1 MQDRLAALLNR
12 FELRARVFQTG
23 ALCEA
28 VRFDAAQGLGHIHVL
43 RRGVLKVVTAGARP
57 RTLAEPSL
65 IFYTRPVTH
74 RLLPHGPE
82 GVDLVCATVEFGA
95 LMHNP
100 LTQAVPP
107 MVVLPLSQQGTLSDA
122 LNLLFREA
130 AAIHCG
136 RQAVLD
142 RLSEVVIV
150 LLLRHLMDQNLVS
163 SGLLAGL
170 AEPRLAKAINAMHAH
185 PARPWTLDDLARE
198 AGMSRAR
205 FALRFRSTV
214 GQTSGKY
221 LSDWRIS
228 LAQSLL
234 RKGKPVKVVASEVG
248 YESASALA
256 RAFTARVRISPTTW
270 ARREASGPEGDGGRA
285 MRAGRAGAEGSRRE
299 ASARPPARTARRR

>member
-1 MQDRLAALLNR
+1 MQDRLAALLSR

-23 ALCEA
+23 ALCQA
-28 VRFDAAQGLGHIHVL
+28 VSFDAARGVGHIHVL
-43 RRGVLKVVTAGARP
+43 RRGALKLVTSGARP

-65 IFYTRPVTH
+65 IFFTRPVTH
-74 RLLPHGPE
+74 RLEPLGPE

-95 LMHNP
+95 PMHNP

-107 MVVLPLSQQGTLSDA
+107 MVVLPLSRQGTLSDA
-122 LNLLFREA
+122 LHLLFREA
-130 AAIHCG
+130 TAIHCG

-142 RLSEVVIV
+142 RMSEVVII

-170 AEPRLAKAINAMHAH
+170 ADPRLAKAINAMHAH
-185 PARPWTLDDLARE
+185 PARAWTLDALARE

-205 FALRFRSTV
+205 FAVRFRGTV

-221 LSDWRIS
+221 LGEWRIS

-256 RAFTARVRISPTTW
+256 RAFTGRLRISPTTW
-270 ARREASGPEGDGGRA
+270 AKRCESASAAESRQIANSGKGEGPRPATRPRRPVEAGGRN
-285 MRAGRAGAEGSRRE
+285 
-299 ASARPPARTARRR
+299 

>member
-23 ALCEA
+23 ALCQA
-28 VRFDAAQGLGHIHVL
+28 VRFDATEGVGHIHVL
-43 RRGVLKVVTAGARP
+43 RRGALKLVTAGARP

-74 RLLPHGPE
+74 RLMPHGPE

-107 MVVLPLSQQGTLSDA
+107 VVVVPLCRDGALSDA

-142 RLSEVVIV
+142 RLSEVVII

-170 AEPRLAKAINAMHAH
+170 ADPRLAKAINAMHAH

-205 FALRFRSTV
+205 FALRFRSTL

-256 RAFTARVRISPTTW
+256 RAFTARLRISPTTW
-270 ARREASGPEGDGGRA
+270 ARRYESASAAKSDGQTLSGKGSGGGARRVA
-285 MRAGRAGAEGSRRE
+285 TRRRPPVAAGRM
-299 ASARPPARTARRR
+299 

>member
-23 ALCEA
+23 ALCQA
-28 VRFDAAQGLGHIHVL
+28 VSFDAAQGVGHIHVL
-43 RRGVLKVVTAGARP
+43 RRGVLKLVTSGARP

-65 IFYTRPVTH
+65 IFYTRPCTH

-95 LMHNP
+95 LMQNP

-107 MVVLPLSQQGTLSDA
+107 VVVLPLCRDGALSDA
-122 LNLLFREA
+122 LDLLFREA
-130 AAIHCG
+130 ASIHCG

-170 AEPRLAKAINAMHAH
+170 ADPRLARAINAMHAH
-185 PARPWTLDDLARE
+185 PARAWTLDDLARE

-221 LSDWRIS
+221 LGDWRIS

-256 RAFTARVRISPTTW
+256 RAFTARLRISPTTW
-270 ARREASGPEGDGGRA
+270 ARREASAAEGDGGRA
-285 MRAGRAGAEGSRRE
+285 MRAGRAGAEGARRA

>member
-23 ALCEA
+23 ALCQA

-130 AAIHCG
+130 ASIHCG

-185 PARPWTLDDLARE
+185 PARAWTLDDLARE

-256 RAFTARVRISPTTW
+256 RAFTARLRISPMTW
-270 ARREASGPEGDGGRA
+270 ARREASGPVGDGGRA
-285 MRAGRAGAEGSRRE
+285 MRAGAEGSRRA
-299 ASARPPARTARRR
+299 ASARPRARTARRR